1 MQRHKHRSETWNLVS
16 GQAHILTSNRTIPDD
31 PLRKDLSP
39 PNPIDIPANVW
50 HKGVNESNEPAHI
63 IEVWKGAELTEDD
76 IERQD

>member
-1 MQRHKHRSETWNLVS
+1 MYCVRGRFEVTF
-16 GQAHILTSNRTIPDD
+16 RCFE
-31 PLRKDLSP
+31 
-39 PNPIDIPANVW
+39 NVW